1 MIGVDII
8 EISRIAEAFKLQ
20 GQKFLDRIYTKA
32 ELKYCQYAGKYNF
45 ASLAVRFAAK
55 EAVAKAF
62 GTGIRGFTWL
72 DIEVTKDRLGKPSI
86 VLFGKAKKL
95 ANEQKI
101 KQIHLS
107 LSHNHHSAVANVFM
121 EKKKGK

>member
-1 MIGVDII
+1 MIGIDII
-8 EISRIAEAFKLQ
+8 EISRIEEAYKLQ

-32 ELKYCQYAGKYNF
+32 ELKYCLYRGKYNF

-72 DIEVTKDRLGKPSI
+72 DIEVVRDALGKPSI
-86 VLFGKAKKL
+86 ILHGKAKEVNAK
-95 ANEQKI
+95 QKVKHI
-101 KQIHLS
+101 QIS
-107 LSHNHHSAVANVFM
+107 LSHNHHSAVANAFL
-121 EKKKGK
+121 EK

>member
-8 EISRIAEAFKLQ
+8 EIERIAEAFKLQ
-20 GQKFLDRIYTKA
+20 GQRFLERIYTKA

-62 GTGIRGFTWL
+62 GTGMRGFTWL
-72 DIEVTKDRLGKPSI
+72 DIEVTKDDLGKPSI
-86 VLFGKAKKL
+86 LLHGKAKTICKK
-95 ANEQKI
+95 QKV
-101 KQIHLS
+101 KHIHIS
-107 LSHNHHSAVANVFM
+107 LSHNHHSAVASAFL
-121 EKKKGK
+121 EAKK